1 MGWEARLRAATITLW
16 IAFLLYPALSAE
28 TGRGTICVL
37 PNSAEPPTLVSP
49 GGSYN
54 PDTLMLRIDKRQAVP
69 WPHKKGL
76 KIEGLDQGAPSP
88 LPGASVSERR
98 PRVRSVS
105 AVWAACH
112 SCREVCPFCRLS
124 FTCFVLPFAAP
135 RFSEV
140 LRNERESW

>member
-76 KIEGLDQGAPSP
+76 KIEGLD
-88 LPGASVSERR
+88 LKERHF
-98 PRVRSVS
+98 VVL
-105 AVWAACH
+105 
-112 SCREVCPFCRLS
+112 LS
-124 FTCFVLPFAAP
+124 DGKRIQSSWF
-135 RFSEV
+135 RFSDFKSADLSIAFDGYQGVQLHEA
-140 LRNERESW
+140 RGTPWCKCK